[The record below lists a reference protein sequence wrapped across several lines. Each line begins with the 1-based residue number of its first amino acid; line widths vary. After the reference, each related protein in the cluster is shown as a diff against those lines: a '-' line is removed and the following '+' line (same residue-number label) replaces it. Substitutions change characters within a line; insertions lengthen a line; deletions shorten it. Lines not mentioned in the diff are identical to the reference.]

1 MTFEEACQA
10 IVDAGNDPKQVNQVN
25 YAVNYASAG
34 IHLIPKDDERGRKV
48 QALYILG
55 NITHWRGDK
64 AKEVRA
70 FLKEFAK

>member
-10 IVDAGNDPKQVNQVN
+10 IVDAGNDPKQVQQVN

-34 IHLIPKDDERGRKV
+34 IHLIHKDDERGRKV

-55 NITHWRGDK
+55 NITRWRGDK

-70 FLKEFAK
+70 FLKAFSK